1 MEFLSMLIPNSKLT
15 LFDLILLISYAVIC
29 ILIGIISSRHQKDD
43 DYLIAGRKLGIWG
56 FMASV
61 VASYIGGAAIVAFT
75 AYVYQ
80 YGISAMAVFI
90 GTSIGFLL
98 FIPYAKKLR
107 RIGAE
112 KQLYTFSDWF
122 YYKFNTEVGL
132 LSAIILFIV
141 YFGMLLN
148 QFIAGSTILAGI
160 SGWSYETAL
169 LFSSLIISIYLFA
182 GGFRSVIKT
191 DIFQYI
197 VLFVVLFIL
206 AFVLNGGN
214 ETTNVINGLVDF
226 SDADPVMTIAFLAF
240 GIFIVFQSSEY
251 WQRVYAAKSERVV
264 SRGLRG
270 SALLTLITGFV
281 ICLVGLAAHYHVPGI
296 EPKEAFAQGL
306 TVLVPSKY
314 IVAGLILIFAAI
326 MSSADTQIFV
336 LASSAAM
343 DFFGQLSHTKSDQK
357 KMMRRTRLFIVLFS
371 LAGFAF
377 AYNFRD
383 LVAVFIFITGIGFT
397 ILPAAIA
404 SFHWKIKNQA
414 AMASFIAGILY
425 VIILVIIAGFQ
436 PEPLVF
442 FKDNADLAIGS
453 IVVSCLFLLIFQQLP
468 EMNGLNSNIKKNTES

>member
-1 MEFLSMLIPNSKLT
+1 MEFLSTLMPGSKLT
-15 LFDLILLISYAVIC
+15 TFDLILLIGYAVIC
-29 ILIGIISSRHQKDD
+29 ILIGILSSRHQKDE
-43 DYLIAGRKLGIWG
+43 DYLIAGRKLGLWG

-80 YGISAMAVFI
+80 FGISAIAVFI

-107 RIGAE
+107 KIGEE
-112 KQLYTFSDWF
+112 KKFFTLSDWF
-122 YYKFNTEVGL
+122 YHKFNTEVGL

-148 QFIAGSTILAGI
+148 QFIAGSTILASI

-197 VLFVVLFIL
+197 VLVVIL
-206 AFVLNGGN
+206 VILVFVLTG
-214 ETTNVINGLVDF
+214 EDSQHEIVRSLVDF
-226 SDADPVMTIAFLAF
+226 SDASPVMTVAFLAF

-264 SRGLRG
+264 VKGLRG
-270 SALLTLITGFV
+270 SALLTLITGLV
-281 ICLVGLAAHYHVPGI
+281 ICLVGLAAHVHVPGI
-296 EPKEAFAQGL
+296 EPKEAFAAGL
-306 TVLVPSKY
+306 TVLVPGKY

-336 LASSAAM
+336 LSSSAAI
-343 DFFGQLSHTKSDQK
+343 DFFGELNHSKHDNKRL
-357 KMMRRTRLFIVLFS
+357 MHRTRLFIVLFS

-404 SFHWKIKNQA
+404 SFHWNIKNQA
-414 AMASFIAGILY
+414 AMASFISGIVY
-425 VIILVIIAGFQ
+425 VLILLIVAGFQ
-436 PEPLVF
+436 PEPIQF

-453 IVVSCLFLLIFQQLP
+453 IVISAITLIIFQQLP
-468 EMNGLNSNIKKNTES
+468 EMKNIINHNPSDQK

>member
-112 KQLYTFSDWF
+112 KQLFTFSDWF

-182 GGFRSVIKT
+182 GGFRSV
-191 DIFQYI
+191 
-197 VLFVVLFIL
+197 
-206 AFVLNGGN
+206 
-214 ETTNVINGLVDF
+214 
-226 SDADPVMTIAFLAF
+226 
-240 GIFIVFQSSEY
+240 
-251 WQRVYAAKSERVV
+251 
-264 SRGLRG
+264 
-270 SALLTLITGFV
+270 
-281 ICLVGLAAHYHVPGI
+281 
-296 EPKEAFAQGL
+296 
-306 TVLVPSKY
+306 
-314 IVAGLILIFAAI
+314 
-326 MSSADTQIFV
+326 
-336 LASSAAM
+336 
-343 DFFGQLSHTKSDQK
+343 
-357 KMMRRTRLFIVLFS
+357 
-371 LAGFAF
+371 
-377 AYNFRD
+377 
-383 LVAVFIFITGIGFT
+383 
-397 ILPAAIA
+397 
-404 SFHWKIKNQA
+404 
-414 AMASFIAGILY
+414 
-425 VIILVIIAGFQ
+425 
-436 PEPLVF
+436 
-442 FKDNADLAIGS
+442 
-453 IVVSCLFLLIFQQLP
+453 
-468 EMNGLNSNIKKNTES
+468 